1 MAVRCGPP
9 LVRSNGIWPPYILPL
24 PYAQLGQPDQSCE
37 KTVVWNDPSQDA
49 IRNAGM
55 EAVIAPDW
63 PKTHKTTRPLVQPLL
78 DGCDLRLNVVGKKSM
93 DYLSHQSRDLIAV
106 RDSRDRAAFGRL
118 FDHFAPRL
126 KAMMLRG
133 GLHDGTADDVVQ
145 DVMLAVWHKAGQF
158 DPHRAQAASWIYRIA
173 RNRKIDLA
181 RRKPLPLPET
191 IEEPPDLEPDAEQIL
206 ALRQEAALLREAL
219 TNLSSEQRT
228 TIQKAF
234 VEDLPYSQISQ
245 MTGLPLGT
253 VKSRIRLGLD
263 RLRHELRGLNR

>member
-1 MAVRCGPP
+1 MIRTRSGDVIQHMSAHSTMSDDSIRPVDAALRAGAPP
-9 LVRSNGIWPPYILPL
+9 VK
-24 PYAQLGQPDQSCE
+24 LGADMEQDGVTDSP
-37 KTVVWNDPSQDA
+37 TDP
-49 IRNAGM
+49 M
-55 EAVIAPDW
+55 TEA
-63 PKTHKTTRPLVQPLL
+63 LL
-78 DGCDLRLNVVGKKSM
+78 
-93 DYLSHQSRDLIAV
+93 AV
-106 RDSRDRAAFGRL
+106 RDRRDRDAFARL

-126 KAMMLRG
+126 KAMLLGSGLR
-133 GLHDGTADDVVQ
+133 DGSAEDIVQ

-158 DPHRAQAASWIYRIA
+158 DPHRAQAASWIYRMA